1 MQIALMSTKT
11 VRKPVSPPSTG
22 KAYLRRLGE
31 RVRNLRHQRGMTRKA
46 LAQHAEVSERYL
58 AQLETGEGNCSIVL
72 LRRIAQALGVE
83 VPQLVSEHPDPPLD
97 ATLFSQLIERL
108 PPSTLKEARELV
120 LRHFGQSVDAR
131 KERVALIGLR
141 GSGKSTLGKL
151 LAQKRCVPFIE
162 LDGEIERIAGA
173 SLGEIFELFGQER
186 FRRAEREA
194 LDRVLAAHK
203 TFVMA
208 TSGSIVTEPATLELL
223 LSSCFA
229 VWLRAKPSEHMS
241 RVVAQGDLRPMGSNP
256 RAMDDL
262 ISILQSRESLYA
274 KADATLDTTGKSP
287 DVVLTELL
295 KLTV

>member
-1 MQIALMSTKT
+1 MQNTHM
-11 VRKPVSPPSTG
+11 SPPR
-22 KAYLRRLGE
+22 KAALSARDSGRYLDRLGE
-31 RVRNLRHQRGMTRKA
+31 RVRNLRHQRGMTRKS

-58 AQLETGEGNCSIVL
+58 AQLEGGEGNCSIVL

-83 VPQLVSEHPDPPLD
+83 VSQLVSELSDPPLD
-97 ATLFSQLIERL
+97 AILFSQLIERL
-108 PPSTLKEARELV
+108 PASILKEARELV
-120 LRHFGQSVDAR
+120 LRHFGQSAEAR
-131 KERVALIGLR
+131 KSRVALIGLR

-151 LAQKRCVPFIE
+151 LANKRGLPFIE
-162 LDGEIERIAGA
+162 LDGEIERITGA

-194 LDRVLAAHK
+194 LDRVLAGHK

-223 LSSCFA
+223 LSSCFTI
-229 VWLRAKPSEHMS
+229 WMRAKPSEHMS

-287 DVVLTELL
+287 DAVLAELL

>member
-1 MQIALMSTKT
+1 MSLTT
-11 VRKPVSPPSTG
+11 IRKAPASRDT
-22 KAYLRRLGE
+22 YLDRLGA

-58 AQLETGEGNCSIVL
+58 AQLESGEGNCSIVL
-72 LRRIAQALGVE
+72 LRRIAQALGIE
-83 VPQLVSEHPDPPLD
+83 VPQLVSERPDPSLD
-97 ATLFSQLIERL
+97 TILFSQLIERL
-108 PPSTLKEARELV
+108 PASALKEARELV
-120 LRHFGQSVDAR
+120 LRHFGQSFDAR

-151 LAQKRCVPFIE
+151 LAQKRGVPFIE
-162 LDGEIERIAGA
+162 LDGEIERITGA
-173 SLGEIFELFGQER
+173 SLAEIFELFGQER

-194 LDRVLAAHK
+194 LDRVLGQHK

-223 LSSCFA
+223 LSSCFT
-229 VWLRAKPSEHMS
+229 VWMRAKPSVHMS

-262 ISILQSRESLYA
+262 ISILQSREALYA

-287 DVVLTELL
+287 DAVLAELL

>member
-1 MQIALMSTKT
+1 MHYFACHLPRLPSRDKHSETSRKHLLRLTLPGIVLTHYNADLDMSLTT
-11 VRKPVSPPSTG
+11 TRKAPARDT
-22 KAYLRRLGE
+22 YLDRLGA

-97 ATLFSQLIERL
+97 AILFSQLIERL

-131 KERVALIGLR
+131 KERIALIGLR

-151 LAQKRCVPFIE
+151 LAQKRGVPFIE
-162 LDGEIERIAGA
+162 LDGEIERITGA

-194 LDRVLAAHK
+194 LDRVLTEHK
-203 TFVMA
+203 SFVMA

-223 LSSCFA
+223 LSSCFTI
-229 VWLRAKPSEHMS
+229 WMRAK
-241 RVVAQGDLRPMGSNP
+241 
-256 RAMDDL
+256 
-262 ISILQSRESLYA
+262 
-274 KADATLDTTGKSP
+274 
-287 DVVLTELL
+287 
-295 KLTV
+295 